1 MIQIDFFDK
10 DIVSTLLPI
19 STTRPDK
26 VVFLIDK
33 RNITGRDPENVTR
46 AIKNMLP
53 ETEVEFQP
61 VTVDDLADIYNKMRE
76 VLNGIE
82 DLGDVCI
89 DLTGGTELMSA
100 CGYRISKELDILAIY
115 VDVRR
120 EHVINAETG
129 EVISPVKHISL
140 EDCLMAIG
148 AKRLKDSHD
157 LPDEEEYARILG
169 MSEIIFANIEDWSK
183 LCQHIAN
190 TVSTSGQRMTFRLN
204 DRIGRTKNGTR
215 ALVQGFMDKGFL
227 ERTDGKTRIGRP
239 GLEILNEL
247 GKDDRAQNSE
257 DFDGNEFGKGAEAG
271 AVGKGAE
278 TSAADKY
285 TDTIDGEYR
294 FTSKKAREYITT
306 YGTWLELYVYIKALE
321 VYDEAA
327 IGVVIDW
334 YDGDHIDTQDNEID
348 VVAMR
353 RSIPIFISCK
363 MRKPV
368 SGDLYEVGFVAS
380 RLGGSRAKAI
390 LATTYPVKEMGT
402 SPKRMYQRMKKLRVG
417 LIEAERFSELP
428 AADVF
433 NHATQMTE

>member
-26 VVFLIDK
+26 VIFLIDK
-33 RNITGRDPENVTR
+33 RTITGRDPENVTK
-46 AIKNMLP
+46 ALKNMLP
-53 ETEVEFQP
+53 EVDVEFQP
-61 VTVDDLADIYNKMRE
+61 VTVDDLAEIYNK
-76 VLNGIE
+76 LKDIIDDID

-100 CGYRISKELDILAIY
+100 CGYRIAKEYDILSIY

-129 EVISPVKHISL
+129 EMISPVKHISL
-140 EDCLMAIG
+140 EDCLTAIG

-157 LPDEEEYARILG
+157 LPTEEEFPRILN
-169 MSEIIFANIEDWSK
+169 MSEIIFSHIEDWSK

-190 TVSTSGQRMTFRLN
+190 TVSTGGQKMTVRLN
-204 DRIGRTKNGTR
+204 DKIGKTKTGTA
-215 ALVQGFMDKGFL
+215 ALIQGFIDNGFW
-227 ERTDGKTRIGRP
+227 ER
-239 GLEILNEL
+239 
-247 GKDDRAQNSE
+247 
-257 DFDGNEFGKGAEAG
+257 
-271 AVGKGAE
+271 
-278 TSAADKY
+278 
-285 TDTIDGEYR
+285 IDEWEYK
-294 FTSKKAREYITT
+294 FTSRKSREYITT

-334 YDGDHIDTQDNEID
+334 YEGDNIDTQDNEID

-368 SGDLYEVGFVAS
+368 SGDLYEVGFVSS

-417 LIEAERFSELP
+417 LIEAERFRELP

-433 NHATQMTE
+433 NQATQMTE

>member
-26 VVFLIDK
+26 VIFLIDK
-33 RNITGRDPENVTR
+33 RTITGRDPENVTK
-46 AIKNMLP
+46 ALKNMLP
-53 ETEVEFQP
+53 EVEVEFQP
-61 VTVDDLADIYNKMRE
+61 VTVDDLAEIYNK
-76 VLNGIE
+76 LKDIIDDID

-100 CGYRISKELDILAIY
+100 CGYRIAKEYDILSIY

-129 EVISPVKHISL
+129 EMISPVKHISL
-140 EDCLMAIG
+140 EDCLTAIG

-157 LPDEEEYARILG
+157 LPTEEEFPAILN
-169 MSEIIFANIEDWSK
+169 MSEIIFSHIEDWSK

-190 TVSTSGQRMTFRLN
+190 TVSTGGQKMTVRLN
-204 DRIGRTKNGTR
+204 DKIGKTKTGTA
-215 ALVQGFMDKGFL
+215 ALIQGFIDNGFW
-227 ERTDGKTRIGRP
+227 ER
-239 GLEILNEL
+239 
-247 GKDDRAQNSE
+247 
-257 DFDGNEFGKGAEAG
+257 
-271 AVGKGAE
+271 
-278 TSAADKY
+278 
-285 TDTIDGEYR
+285 IDEWEYK
-294 FTSKKAREYITT
+294 FTSRKSREYITT

-334 YDGDHIDTQDNEID
+334 YESDNIDTQDNEID

-368 SGDLYEVGFVAS
+368 SGDLYEVGFVSS

-417 LIEAERFSELP
+417 LIEAERFRELP

-433 NHATQMTE
+433 NQATQMTE